1 MKNTYSKTRHTFME
15 DGKPLKAIVYGG
27 LVHLNDAYGNII
39 IEDLGENNKH
49 GRYMLTIANDGW
61 MSDNLEDL
69 EPRLFEWMQAEGFEY
84 DEEES
89 PEIIWQK
96 RVSELESLGAT
107 TSDAQAVA
115 DAEME
120 KLCSWGWA
128 KE

>member
-1 MKNTYSKTRHTFME
+1 MKNTYSKTHHTFTE
-15 DGKPLKAIVYGG
+15 NGETINAIVYGG
-27 LVHLNDAYGNII
+27 IYKLDEAQANII
-39 IEDLGENNKH
+39 IEDLGEGNKH

-61 MSDNLEDL
+61 MSDKLEDL
-69 EPRLFEWMQAEGFEY
+69 EPRLFEWMQSEGFEY

>member
-1 MKNTYSKTRHTFME
+1 MKNTYSKTRHTFTE
-15 DGKPLKAIVYGG
+15 NGETINAIVYGG
-27 LVHLNDAYGNII
+27 IYKLDEAQANII
-39 IEDLGENNKH
+39 IEDLGEGNEH
-49 GRYMLTIANDGW
+49 GRYMLTLGNDGW
-61 MSDNLEDL
+61 MSDKLEDL

-89 PEIIWQK
+89 PELIWQK

-128 KE
+128 KN

>member
-1 MKNTYSKTRHTFME
+1 MKNTYSKTRHTFTE
-15 DGKPLKAIVYGG
+15 NGETINAIVYGG
-27 LVHLNDAYGNII
+27 IYKLDEAQANII
-39 IEDLGENNKH
+39 IEDLGEGNEH

-61 MSDNLEDL
+61 MSDKLEDL
-69 EPRLFEWMQAEGFEY
+69 EPRLFEWMQSEGFEY
-84 DEEES
+84 DDEES